1 MERNVIY
8 RDRQELQSADLNNMQ
23 DFARTSMDHIVRDAV
38 ESGKAYS
45 GFSATKTAATEI
57 TLSAGRLYA
66 GGAVYARGED
76 IIVDLFNVLPLVTR
90 KRVAIVSFGQE
101 VETDIQPRDF
111 LIDAQTGTTEPQ
123 SVAMESLRRA
133 EISTVAGTEGPDPSY
148 PATDANVTVI
158 AYVLLDTTGV
168 VAIEQWQATQL
179 PNLRNVANRTIALER
194 WRGQISG
201 QVDTLRTDLSALADR
216 LAGYATKAEI
226 VELTEQLDELR
237 TEVYAPGAYI
247 YYGTNHFLTAD
258 GSNVDHPDFDAVVE
272 EGIRFPRAGS
282 ETSELALLNP
292 NNVYIANISGFV
304 LPKYAH
310 GIRLDL
316 TGYASETRL
325 AQYTFETTDIR
336 QLTRARTRRRY
347 GNSMVVCT
355 NSRWWRQGT
364 YDLAGNIFRRDGET
378 WEVTNGL
385 PDRMPNGARVSWRMS
400 VVSKVYCASRVS
412 EA

>member
-194 WRGQISG
+194 WRGQITGAGLG
-201 QVDTLRTDLSALADR
+201 QR
-216 LAGYATKAEI
+216 LARTIRSEQYPKGQPSLNAAALVWSKAPDIVSAHDTGPMIRSRNGFWLTIPTAAAGKSRRGGRISPVEWERRTGLRLRFVYRRSGPRWSGCRPPQTASQCAKVVVFKATQK
-226 VELTEQLDELR
+226 R
-237 TEVYAPGAYI
+237 G
-247 YYGTNHFLTAD
+247 
-258 GSNVDHPDFDAVVE
+258 
-272 EGIRFPRAGS
+272 
-282 ETSELALLNP
+282 
-292 NNVYIANISGFV
+292 
-304 LPKYAH
+304 
-310 GIRLDL
+310 
-316 TGYASETRL
+316 
-325 AQYTFETTDIR
+325 
-336 QLTRARTRRRY
+336 
-347 GNSMVVCT
+347 
-355 NSRWWRQGT
+355 
-364 YDLAGNIFRRDGET
+364 RRDEGYD
-378 WEVTNGL
+378 
-385 PDRMPNGARVSWRMS
+385 DRG
-400 VVSKVYCASRVS
+400 
-412 EA
+412 